1 VAHKKPTHLTLFD
14 GHAYLLSFDC
24 SLFDASLD
32 FIRLL
37 ILRIRKQTEDV
48 IFLIYV
54 FHKYYKYYLSFRS
67 IFVK

>member
-1 VAHKKPTHLTLFD
+1 VAHKKPTHSTLFD

-48 IFLIYV
+48 IFQYVYFINTINTIYLFEV
-54 FHKYYKYYLSFRS
+54 SL
-67 IFVK
+67 